1 MGPMDDDLMNRR
13 GLTLQLRLRERE
25 PPAPVAGL
33 GDGLVGP
40 SPEGPSQDEAR
51 RRRVP
56 AEREA
61 HDQAA
66 DLGHAEG
73 YEGLAGGSRAPFRLF
88 RPARSPASRASASM
102 ARVTCRC
109 QPRQLLTS

>member
-1 MGPMDDDLMNRR
+1 MEEIAGNLA
-13 GLTLQLRLRERE
+13 LQLRLRERE

-66 DLGHAEG
+66 ELGHAEG
-73 YEGLAGGSRAPFRLF
+73 YQGVAGGSRAPFRLF